1 MKRAALAALLALAG
15 CGPSGEQ
22 QPQAPAPETPAAAQP
37 APLAIKVAAKP
48 DLAKCAPLAPIESEG
63 MERKGPLAVPARF
76 EPFAAADMDH
86 VAVTTLGGAML
97 CADARYHDSA
107 QDFSTFAGERFF
119 GYAWFGYEANG
130 FQLFDRAGKGTALDT
145 GAAPVFS
152 PSGKRFAS
160 AEWSPSGFGALNAVL
175 VMDVL
180 PDTIREAARFEQ
192 LPELSANWRIERWRG
207 EDCFELSA
215 EIDEARQR
223 FTMRRGPGGWA
234 FAPAPQGCPA
244 G

>member
-1 MKRAALAALLALAG
+1 MRRAGLALLLALAG
-15 CGPSGEQ
+15 CEEAAKQDAAPTPS
-22 QPQAPAPETPAAAQP
+22 PAATIQP
-37 APLAIKVAAKP
+37 APAVPVKLAKP
-48 DLAKCAPLAPIESEG
+48 DLAKCERLDPVDTEG
-63 MERKGPLAVPARF
+63 MERKGPLPIPARF
-76 EPFAAADMDH
+76 TAFAATDMDH
-86 VAVTTLGGAML
+86 VAVTTLAGATL

-107 QDFSTFAGERFF
+107 QDFATYQDGRFI

-130 FQLFDRAGKGTALDT
+130 FQLFDRAGQGLAIDT
-145 GAAPVFS
+145 GAAPVFA

-160 AEWSPSGFGALNAVL
+160 VEWSPSGFGALNAVL

-180 PDTIREAARFEQ
+180 PGGLKELARFEQ
-192 LPELSANWRIERWRG
+192 LPELSGNWRIERWRG

-223 FTMRRGPGGWA
+223 FIMRKGASSWT